1 MKSKFDLSWGDP
13 ACVREIFLKYCN
25 INYNIDQANGRYRF
39 GDQCV
44 SLENKT
50 RILSK
55 ELLGVE
61 HKYIIITNGA
71 IQGLD
76 ASLSYY
82 KDLGFYNAITR
93 GLYFPYYP
101 KIIEK
106 HDLLHIKNQK
116 ITWPRDKTVEIND
129 SPSNPEAI
137 IGDLSAPS
145 SVEKSIIWDA
155 VYNNPIYKIFTLP
168 PIKHNIALGSFG
180 KLFGL
185 PGLRIGWV
193 GTNDPKIAKYITNHI
208 EITTC
213 GVSAPSQ
220 IMVEQIL
227 TNSSWLPMFFN
238 EAAESIDRNKTEF
251 VKVRHIFDG
260 QIPPQEGMFFFPE
273 VDPKALKILS
283 KAGIKYTPG
292 EVCGDTSGS
301 RIRLNMAQTNE
312 VVRQAVQSILKV
324 DRS

>member
-1 MKSKFDLSWGDP
+1 M
-13 ACVREIFLKYCN
+13 
-25 INYNIDQANGRYRF
+25 
-39 GDQCV
+39 
-44 SLENKT
+44 
-50 RILSK
+50 
-55 ELLGVE
+55 
-61 HKYIIITNGA
+61 
-71 IQGLD
+71 
-76 ASLSYY
+76 
-82 KDLGFYNAITR
+82 
-93 GLYFPYYP
+93 
-101 KIIEK
+101 
-106 HDLLHIKNQK
+106 
-116 ITWPRDKTVEIND
+116 
-129 SPSNPEAI
+129 
-137 IGDLSAPS
+137 
-145 SVEKSIIWDA
+145 
-155 VYNNPIYKIFTLP
+155 
-168 PIKHNIALGSFG
+168 
-180 KLFGL
+180 